1 MAISLNFILSSF
13 SVSALVINEIMYNP
27 SQDDNYN
34 EWIEI
39 FNDGSDINLKN
50 FSLCGKI
57 LFAGYI
63 DREGNMHRNTSMIL
77 EANNYAVISDGG
89 SGTEVYDNF
98 DIDDDALALHVD
110 ASTLCGGL
118 SNSGKTI
125 KLENNGNIIDE
136 VTYEDDAEEGYSLEL
151 INGNFIQSQD
161 LGGTPGTENEAT
173 SEVIGNNGNNEQ
185 INNTDNQEKQAN
197 QNSDDNEED
206 NEDAASINNSAE
218 YKKEL
223 NVVSD
228 SAVKKEKIMLNSPVE
243 KSEEKDEE
251 NNTNNFISNQEKLRF
266 FVIGGFFI
274 FSILLIILLALKRL

>member
-27 SQDDNYN
+27 SPEQGNEFYN

-173 SEVIGNNGNNEQ
+173 SEVIGNNEQ

-197 QNSDDNEED
+197 QNSDD